1 MGTVVLR
8 HIHKL
13 RAEVANGALLIDEIL
28 YGKVARH
35 AHRLVG
41 LHKVHVAIQHAAHI
55 GCIRNHG
62 EYLLQIEMVQRS
74 RNVLFG
80 LLVLIVGV
88 DLHAGA
94 VVSTQHQV
102 GRHAVVASEED
113 VVVVVHR
120 EFPVSQHGL
129 LAVCAEHQ
137 AVILHRSLQ
146 AETHSQLALVVIET
160 CAKDG
165 AAVLQHAVD
174 EGIEGVLWVLVVV
187 AHLCLIGGTHR
198 VGANGEVHRVEQ
210 HTVNHERLQ
219 VQTSIQAV
227 DGR

>member
-1 MGTVVLR
+1 MSTVVLR

-13 RAEVANGALLIDEIL
+13 RAEVANGAFLIDEIL

-41 LHKVHVAIQHAAHI
+41 LHEVHVAIQHAAHVGRI
-55 GCIRNHG
+55 GNHG
-62 EYLLQIEMVQRS
+62 EYLLQVEMVQRS
-74 RNVLFG
+74 RNVLLG

-102 GRHAVVASEED
+102 CRHAVVTSEED

-120 EFPVSQHGL
+120 ELPVSQHGF
-129 LAVCAEHQ
+129 LAVCAEQQ

-146 AETHSQLALVVIET
+146 SETHSQLTLVVIET

-165 AAVLQHAVD
+165 AAVLQHTVD
-174 EGIEGVLWVLVVV
+174 ECIEGVLWVLVVV

-198 VGANGEVHRVEQ
+198 VGANGEVHCVEQ

-219 VQTSIQAV
+219 MQTSIQSV
-227 DGR
+227 YGR